1 MNSENL
7 LQWVMTT
14 LDDAKSR
21 DVTVV
26 DVRGK
31 TQMTDFMVVASGTSE
46 RHVRSIAGQVAEEAK
61 KQENAPIGVEGED
74 VGEWVLVDLGDI
86 VVHVMKPQ
94 TREFYQLEK
103 LWKGEAARQELN
115 SDHAIGTPAV
125 AA

>member
-1 MNSENL
+1 
-7 LQWVMTT
+7 MTT

-46 RHVRSIAGQVAEEAK
+46 RHVRSIAGHVAEEAK

-103 LWKGEAARQELN
+103 LWKGESARQELN
-115 SDHAIGTPAV
+115 SDPAIGTPAV